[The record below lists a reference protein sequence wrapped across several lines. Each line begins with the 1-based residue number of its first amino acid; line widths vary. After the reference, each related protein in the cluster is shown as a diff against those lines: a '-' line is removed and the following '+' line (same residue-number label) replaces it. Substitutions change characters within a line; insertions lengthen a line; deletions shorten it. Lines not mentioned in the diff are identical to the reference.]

1 VDGAEVVELYVNDP
15 VASLPRPPKEL
26 KEFLKVQLKAGENKE
41 IRFTLN
47 ENAFHFYNPDKKQW
61 VVEPGEFNILIGS
74 SSKDIRLK
82 KKITILE

>member
-26 KEFLKVQLKAGENKE
+26 KAFSKVQLKAGESKE
-41 IRFTLN
+41 IKFTLN
-47 ENAFHFYNPDKKQW
+47 ENAFHYYKPDKKQW

-74 SSKDIRLK
+74 SSRDIRLK
-82 KKITILE
+82 KKITIIE